1 MSSET
6 KRSPNLKRIDRGKFS
21 EARRLNSRLLTE
33 PLAQVAELRAL
44 LRAQPQWAAQI
55 QPPRR
60 APVIATAATPVAK
73 GNPADLRSWQSRS
86 ASSEH

>member
-33 PLAQVAELRAL
+33 QLAQVAELRLNPLHAL
-44 LRAQPQWAAQI
+44 AIARLAPDVACAQ
-55 QPPRR
+55 
-60 APVIATAATPVAK
+60 
-73 GNPADLRSWQSRS
+73 
-86 ASSEH
+86 